1 MSKREDNLLR
11 ATEDRAARTPLGGTV
26 GVGRRA
32 REREPSP
39 HALKFLIATTTLV
52 VIGVVAAAI
61 AVVTAHN
68 AQNAGPLP
76 SWSEWSP
83 PDSGMQGARDIA
95 DHLAPFYRI
104 NQTDQLD
111 AITVL
116 NVANP
121 STVASSTSGT
131 PPDQIQV
138 ALKQEG
144 ASANNSVVSLLGGRT
159 VAYNLCGLGTNSN
172 SCTIGEGTPSANRL
186 LLLRREALELSLY
199 TFRYLP
205 FVENVIA
212 ILPPGYTQQASTLSP
227 TPPSSS
233 TPTTQPLDLAVLFD
247 RQELQ
252 PFTQQP
258 LVQTLPLKYPPSV
271 AELSLW
277 RQTSDA
283 AIVDQLTA
291 HAIFTDQFQHA
302 QDGSYLLVLN
312 PLPPQ

>member
-1 MSKREDNLLR
+1 MSKHEENLLH
-11 ATEDRAARTPLGGTV
+11 ATEDRAARTPLGGAV
-26 GVGRRA
+26 GVGRRTRD
-32 REREPSP
+32 RESSP
-39 HALKFLIATTTLV
+39 HALKFLIATTTLG
-52 VIGVVAAAI
+52 VIGVI
-61 AVVTAHN
+61 AVALAFVTAHN

-111 AITVL
+111 AVTVL

-121 STVASSTSGT
+121 STVASSSTGT
-131 PPDQIQV
+131 PPNQIQI
-138 ALKQEG
+138 ALRQEG
-144 ASANNSVVSLLGGRT
+144 ASANDSVVSLLGGRT
-159 VAYNLCGLGTNSN
+159 VAYNLCGLGANDN
-172 SCTIGEGTPSANRL
+172 SCAIGQGTPSADRL

-227 TPPSSS
+227 TPPSSTAPS
-233 TPTTQPLDLAVLFD
+233 TQPLDLAVLFD
-247 RQELQ
+247 REELQ
-252 PFTQQP
+252 PFTQHP
-258 LVQTLPLKYPPSV
+258 LLQTLPLKYPPSV
-271 AELSLW
+271 GELSLW

-312 PLPPQ
+312 TLPPQ